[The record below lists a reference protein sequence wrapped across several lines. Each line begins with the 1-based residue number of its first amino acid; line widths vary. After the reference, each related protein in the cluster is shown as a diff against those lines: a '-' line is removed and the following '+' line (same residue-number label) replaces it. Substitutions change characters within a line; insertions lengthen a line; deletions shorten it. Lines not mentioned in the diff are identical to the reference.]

1 MKKTYVS
8 PQLDIL
14 ILEQSDIITNS
25 GNAESTKPGTGGG
38 DGDGGIFDGGW
49 ED

>member
-25 GNAESTKPGTGGG
+25 GNAESGSPGTGGG
-38 DGDGGIFDGGW
+38 GNGGIFDGDW
-49 ED
+49 E